1 LSTQVSC
8 ADFDWLSGCT
18 EDPSVCPTTHPYA
31 YRPSHGYDHCCATD
45 KDSSGDVRGSGGNV
59 ESCQNNDHV
68 KCSAGSGCVDYNG
81 VTYATPTNDDMVK
94 FTAMVASNYY
104 TLDGFQPILTVND
117 E

>member
-1 LSTQVSC
+1 MKSTWLDSLHSEVFEL
-8 ADFDWLSGCT
+8 FDNGF
-18 EDPSVCPTTHPYA
+18 
-31 YRPSHGYDHCCATD
+31 
-45 KDSSGDVRGSGGNV
+45 V
-59 ESCQNNDHV
+59 ETIALDQWP
-68 KCSAGSGCVDYNG
+68 KKKSAAKRASFFDLLCWDG